1 MAASHLI
8 AHKTWTLLADLTR
21 LRLLAILRR
30 EELSVAEIQQVLGQ
44 SQSTISNQ
52 LALMRQAKLVETRR
66 EGKYIYYRADL
77 DLDQATRHVTDAAL
91 ELYQSMPEAARDQ
104 AALEVILRQRQQAA
118 QNFFNKIAGKMGQI
132 PCPGRTWQAVGP
144 LLAQL
149 VPDDVVIADLGAGE
163 GWLSQLLAQRAK
175 KVIAVDLSPKMVAV
189 GQAESKAHKVKNLEF
204 RIGDIIAP
212 PIAGRSVDIVILS
225 QALHH
230 IPQPSQA
237 LAAALKILKPKGRI
251 LILDLMEHHID
262 EARNLYGDYWL
273 GFNPT
278 DLHLWLKDAGF
289 HKISIQPLESEVH
302 PPHFQPLL
310 AVATKP

>member
-1 MAASHLI
+1 MPLPHST
-8 AHKTWTLLADLTR
+8 AHKTWTLLSDITR
-21 LRLLAILRR
+21 LRLLAILHK

-52 LALMRQAKLVETRR
+52 LALMRQAKLVDTRR

-77 DLDQATRHVTDAAL
+77 DLDDATHQVVDAAL
-91 ELYQSMPEAARDQ
+91 QLYQSLPESTRDQ
-104 AALEVILRQRQQAA
+104 AALQVILRQRQQAA
-118 QNFFNKIAGKMGQI
+118 QNFFNKIAGKMGQL

-149 VPDDVVIADLGAGE
+149 VPDHLTIADLGAGE

-175 KVIAVDLSPKMVAV
+175 KVIAVDLSPKMVDV
-189 GQAESKAHKVKNLEF
+189 GQAEIKAHSIKNLEF
-204 RIGDIIAP
+204 RVGDIVAP
-212 PIAGRSVDIVILS
+212 PIQARSVDIAILS

-230 IPQPSQA
+230 VAQPSQA
-237 LAAALKILKPKGRI
+237 LIAAYKILKPKGRI

-289 HKISIQPLESEVH
+289 NKISIQPLEAEAH

-310 AVATKP
+310 AVATKS